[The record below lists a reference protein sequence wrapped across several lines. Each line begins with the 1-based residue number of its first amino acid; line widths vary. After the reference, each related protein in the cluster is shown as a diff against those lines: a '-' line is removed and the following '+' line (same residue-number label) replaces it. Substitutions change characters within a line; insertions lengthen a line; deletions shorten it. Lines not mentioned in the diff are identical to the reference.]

1 MSLKAELSFND
12 TVLILSLEGK
22 VLEDSIL
29 KPLLKEI
36 ESKLSQ
42 AKGKLIIDIEKL
54 DYINSTG
61 INFFIKTL
69 TKARVHNGD
78 MILSGAQGSVLT
90 IVQISKMNEVFTMT
104 DKLEEALTIHKT
116 TK

>member
-1 MSLKAELSFND
+1 MSFKAELSVKD
-12 TVLILSLEGK
+12 AVLIVSLEGK
-22 VLEDSIL
+22 ALEETVL
-29 KPLLKEI
+29 KQLLSDI
-36 ESKLSQ
+36 EKQLSFV
-42 AKGKLIIDIEKL
+42 KGRLIIDLKNL

-69 TKARVHNGD
+69 TKARVNNGD

-104 DKLEEALTIHKT
+104 ETVEEALTLHN
-116 TK
+116 TKK